1 MKTATTRREF
11 RTAVEQAASK
21 FADEVWERVATAGSA
36 DRADE
41 VMRTSGGGLLREILG
56 RALSARA
63 EKLGV
68 KGRCECGGTL
78 HFRQHRPVTLHTIL
92 PGRDVDVSALYGQCD
107 RCREGRFPLLEEMR
121 VDPEGFTPALCEL
134 SLLAG
139 VIEPF
144 ESASETLL
152 GQFAGVAVSKEK
164 VQTLTLSEGKRAQE
178 ELKTELKQQEP
189 PSGRPTY
196 LGIDGGMVFVDKRW
210 QETKLGCLFREEDRI
225 EASKDRGQLVR
236 RQVVAVRGTPEQLWE
251 LLEPRVGATGE
262 ELVVVLGDGAEW
274 IWNLASLIPN
284 RVEILD
290 WYHAAEHISDVAR
303 TLYGEGT
310 DKAAKFRAVQL
321 ERLADDGVD
330 DVIDALRFLAPHQRS
345 AAKKNALRELEGYLT
360 KNRLRMQY
368 KTFKA
373 RGFHIGSGCVESAV
387 SHVIQQ
393 RMKRVGMRWKAAGA
407 DAVIALRAIY
417 RSHGAWE
424 HFLAGRL
431 AAA

>member
-11 RTAVEQAASK
+11 REAVEHAASK
-21 FADEVWERVATAGSA
+21 FAGEVWDRITMAGGA

-41 VMRTSGGGLLREILG
+41 VMRRSGGALLREILG
-56 RALSARA
+56 RALSARS

-68 KGRCECGGTL
+68 EGTCACGGKL
-78 HFRQHRPVTLHTIL
+78 EFRQHRPVTLHTIL
-92 PGRDVDVSALYGQCD
+92 PGRDVKVSTLYGQCD
-107 RCREGRFPLLEEMR
+107 LCREGRFPLLAEMR
-121 VDPEGFTPALCEL
+121 VDSEGFTAALCEL

-164 VQTLTLSEGKRAQE
+164 VQALTLSEGNRAQE
-178 ELKTELKQQEP
+178 VLKAQPTQEP
-189 PSGRPTY
+189 PSDRPVY

-225 EASKDRGQLVR
+225 QASKDRGQLVR

-251 LLEPRVGATGE
+251 LLEPRVGVTGE
-262 ELVVVLGDGAEW
+262 QLVVVLGDGAEW

-284 RVEILD
+284 RVEVLD
-290 WYHAAEHISDVAR
+290 WYHADEHISEVAR
-303 TLYGEGT
+303 ILYGEGT

-330 DVIDALRFLAPHQRS
+330 DVIEALRFLAPHQRS
-345 AAKKNALRELEGYLT
+345 AAKKKALAELEGYLT

-393 RMKRVGMRWKAAGA
+393 RMKRVGMRWKAKGA

-417 RSHGAWE
+417 RSHGLWDS
-424 HFLAGRL
+424 FLAARL

>member
-1 MKTATTRREF
+1 MKTATTRCEF
-11 RTAVEQAASK
+11 REVVERLAGK
-21 FADEVWERVATAGSA
+21 FADEVWERVGRAGA
-36 DRADE
+36 GDRADE
-41 VMRTSGGGLLREILG
+41 IMRRMGGGFLREVLG
-56 RALSARA
+56 KVLSARA
-63 EKLGV
+63 ERLGV
-68 KGRCECGGTL
+68 QGTCDCGGNL
-78 HFRQHRPVTLHTIL
+78 EFRQRRPVKLHTIL
-92 PGRDVDVSALYGQCD
+92 PGRDVEMTALYGQCD
-107 RCREGRFPLLEEMR
+107 RCRTGHFPLLREMR
-121 VDPEGFTPALCEL
+121 VDAEGFTAALCEL

-164 VQTLTLSEGKRAQE
+164 VQALTLSEGKRAQE
-178 ELKTELKQQEP
+178 VLKAEPAKQEP
-189 PSGRPTY
+189 LSERPVY

-210 QETKLGCLFREEDRI
+210 QEAKLGCLFREEDRI

-251 LLEPRVGATGE
+251 LLEPRVGVTGE
-262 ELVVVLGDGAEW
+262 QLVVVLGDGAEW
-274 IWNLASLIPN
+274 IWNLASLIAN

-290 WYHAAEHISDVAR
+290 WYHADEHISEVAR

-310 DKAAKFRAVQL
+310 DKAEKFRAVQL

-330 DVIDALRFLAPHQRS
+330 DVIEALQFLAPHQRS
-345 AAKKNALRELEGYLT
+345 AAKKKALGELEGYLT

-368 KTFKA
+368 KSFKA

-387 SHVIQQ
+387 SHVVQQ
-393 RMKRVGMRWKAAGA
+393 RMKRVGMRWKAVGA

-417 RSHGAWE
+417 RSHAQWDT
-424 HFLAGRL
+424 FLAGRL

>member
-1 MKTATTRREF
+1 MKMATTRRAF
-11 RTAVEQAASK
+11 REAVEQAALR
-21 FADEVWERVATAGSA
+21 FADEVWENVTVACTA

-41 VMRTSGGGLLREILG
+41 IMRASGGAFLREVLG
-56 RALSARA
+56 HALSARA

-68 KGRCECGGTL
+68 EGTCECGGRL

-92 PGRDVDVSALYGQCD
+92 PGRDVKVSALYGQCAG
-107 RCREGRFPLLEEMR
+107 CRAGRLPLLKEMR
-121 VDPEGFTPALCEL
+121 VDAEGFTEALREL

-152 GQFAGVAVSKEK
+152 GRFAGVAVSKEK
-164 VQTLTLSEGKRAQE
+164 VQALVLSEGARAQE
-178 ELKTELKQQEP
+178 ELKAEPTKQEK
-189 PSGRPTY
+189 PSERPTY

-210 QETKLGCLFREEDRI
+210 QEIKLGCLFREEDRI
-225 EASKDRGQLVR
+225 EVSKDRGQLVR
-236 RQVVAVRGTPEQLWE
+236 RDVVAVRGTPGQLWE
-251 LLEPRVGATGE
+251 MLEPRVGKTGE
-262 ELVVVLGDGAEW
+262 QLVVVLGDGAEW
-274 IWNLASLIPN
+274 IWNLAGLIPN

-290 WYHAAEHISDVAR
+290 WYHADEHISEVAR
-303 TLYGEGT
+303 ALYGEGS
-310 DKAAKFRAVQL
+310 DKAEKFRAIQL

-330 DVIDALRFLAPHQRS
+330 DVIQALRFLAPHQRS
-345 AAKKNALRELEGYLT
+345 AAKKKALSELEGYLT

-393 RMKRVGMRWKAAGA
+393 RMKRVGMRWRAAGA
-407 DAVIALRAIY
+407 DALIALRAIY
-417 RSHGAWE
+417 RSHGRWDS
-424 HFLAGRL
+424 FLAGQR
-431 AAA
+431 AA